1 MTAREGVMK
10 SAKFRNLLGSLY
22 PIIEPGGSDSAA
34 FDNVLELLVV
44 NGVVTLPEA
53 VMMMIPEAWQN
64 QHDMDPSKKAFYEW
78 ASCLME
84 AWDGPALF
92 TFSDGRYIGASLD
105 RNGLRPC
112 RVYILEGDIM
122 VCASEVGTLN
132 ISPETVVSK
141 GRLQPGK
148 MLLVDTLEG
157 RVVDDDE
164 LKMTVS
170 RRRPYSRWVED
181 YRITLQ
187 AVKESVIRSGRYR
200 HRTVDELPLLSD
212 IRMLTFGFNLE
223 HLNMIVKPMVK
234 LLNLN
239 LDGHG

>member
-1 MTAREGVMK
+1 MAAREGVMK
-10 SAKFRNLLGSLY
+10 SSKFGNLLTSLY
-22 PIIEPGGSDSAA
+22 PIVDPGGSDSAA

-64 QHDMDPSKKAFYEW
+64 QPGMDPHKRAFYEW

-132 ISPETVVSK
+132 IAPETVVSK

-148 MLLVDTLEG
+148 MLLVDTVEG
-157 RVVDDDE
+157 RVVDDEE
-164 LKMTVS
+164 LKMNVS
-170 RRRPYSRWVED
+170 RRRPYGRWVED
-181 YRITLQ
+181 YRITLK
-187 AVKESVIRSGRYR
+187 AIKESVMQSGRFR
-200 HRTVDELPLLSD
+200 PRAVDEASILYD
-212 IRMLTFGFNLE
+212 TRMIAFGFNLE
-223 HLNMIVKPMVK
+223 HLNMVVKPMVK
-234 LLNLN
+234 VFIKR
-239 LDGHG
+239 LDG